1 MSGVLSPNSND
12 PRVIRTRQLILDA
25 FINQLNIKNFNS
37 ITIQNITE
45 QATINRATFYAHFQ
59 DKYALIEAFLADAFM
74 EYVTKRVDP
83 DARLSAETIQQLI
96 FSLCDYHVSSNGCI
110 KKYETVAPII
120 EENIKTQL
128 EQFLLELLSK
138 VAGDVD
144 PKTLKITA
152 TTLSWSIYGMTY
164 RWNIE
169 GGQESPAELA
179 NRVVPYM
186 MGGLELLN

>member
-25 FINQLNIKNFNS
+25 FLVQLNLKNFNS

-59 DKYALIEAFLADAFM
+59 DKYALLESLLSDAFM

-96 FSLCDYHVSSNGCI
+96 FSLCDYHVSSNECI

-128 EQFLLELLSK
+128 EQFLLQLMSK
-138 VAGDVD
+138 VAKDVD

-152 TTLSWSIYGMTY
+152 TMLSWSIYGMTY
-164 RWNIE
+164 RWNVD
-169 GGQESPAELA
+169 GRQESPAELA
-179 NRVVPYM
+179 QRVVPYM

>member
-25 FINQLNIKNFNS
+25 FLNQLNIKNFNS

-59 DKYALIEAFLADAFM
+59 DKYALLEAFLADAFM

-138 VAGDVD
+138 VAGEVD

>member
-25 FINQLNIKNFNS
+25 FLNQLNIKNFNS

-59 DKYALIEAFLADAFM
+59 DKYALLEAFLADAFM
-74 EYVTKRVDP
+74 EYVTKRVNP

>member
-1 MSGVLSPNSND
+1 MSGVVSSNSND

-59 DKYALIEAFLADAFM
+59 DKYALLEAFLADAFM

>member
-25 FINQLNIKNFNS
+25 FLNQLNLKNFNS

-59 DKYALIEAFLADAFM
+59 DKYALLESLLSDAFM

-83 DARLSAETIQQLI
+83 DARLSAETIQQFI
-96 FSLCDYHVSSNGCI
+96 FSLCDYHVSSNECI

-128 EQFLLELLSK
+128 EQFLLELMSK
-138 VAGDVD
+138 RVGDID

-152 TTLSWSIYGMTY
+152 TMLSWSIYGMTY
-164 RWNIE
+164 GWNMD
-169 GGQESPAELA
+169 GRQESPAKLA
-179 NRVVPYM
+179 QRVVPYM

>member
-25 FINQLNIKNFNS
+25 FLNQLNIKNFNS

-59 DKYALIEAFLADAFM
+59 DKYALLEAFLADAFM

-96 FSLCDYHVSSNGCI
+96 FSLCDYHVSSNSCI

>member
-25 FINQLNIKNFNS
+25 FLNQLNIKNFNS

-59 DKYALIEAFLADAFM
+59 DKYALLEAFLADAFM

>member
-59 DKYALIEAFLADAFM
+59 DKYALLEAFLADAFM

>member
-59 DKYALIEAFLADAFM
+59 DKYALLEAFLADAFM
-74 EYVTKRVDP
+74 EYVTKRVNP